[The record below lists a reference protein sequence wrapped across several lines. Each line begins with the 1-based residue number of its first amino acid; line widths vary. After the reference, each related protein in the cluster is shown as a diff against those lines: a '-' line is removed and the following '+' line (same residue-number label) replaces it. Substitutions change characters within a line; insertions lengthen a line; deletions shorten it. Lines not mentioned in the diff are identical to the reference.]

1 MNQQL
6 NRYQVYLDR
15 QDMFMLAKLAGTLKV
30 SRSQLIR
37 DATKAVALRY
47 VRVASRLTSSNN
59 ARNNPLLD
67 LIGIE
72 KSRTGTVG
80 LDVDDIYRT

>member
-6 NRYQVYLDR
+6 VRYQVYLNP
-15 QDMFMLAKLAGTLKV
+15 QDVSVLTRLAHVSKV
-30 SRSQLIR
+30 SRSQIIR
-37 DATKAVALRY
+37 DATKAVADRY
-47 VRVASRLTSSNN
+47 LKMSRYYRPEPPLDQ
-59 ARNNPLLD
+59 NPLLR

-80 LDVDDIYRT
+80 LHVDDIYRT